1 MELAEAS
8 STDLASQIASFRHFN
23 RMYTRYI
30 GTLDEGLLHTDYT
43 LAEARVLYELAT
55 RTAPKAT
62 EIAEALAVDPGY
74 LSRLLGKFE
83 RDGLLHKKTS
93 EQDGRSTELTLTAH
107 GSSAFTKLNALS
119 NEQAGGTLHNLPP
132 TARMELIRCMRSIEA
147 LLMNVDRDRPP
158 FVLRPHRTGDMGWVV
173 YREAVGYAEQF
184 GWDGS
189 FEMLAA
195 KIVTEFLNNFEPARE
210 RCWIAEI
217 DGHHVGHIFLV
228 KHPAQPDTA
237 KLRLLFVEPGARGL
251 GLGDALVNE
260 CIRFARSAGYRRIV
274 LWTQSILTSA
284 HRIYQRA
291 GFRLVKEE
299 PHHTFGHD
307 LIGQEWELEVKAGS

>member
-1 MELAEAS
+1 MKLAEEPLP
-8 STDLASQIASFRHFN
+8 DLATQIASFRHFN

-43 LAEARVLYELAT
+43 LAEARVLYEIAT

-62 EIAEALAVDPGY
+62 EIADALGVDTGY

-83 RDGLLHKKTS
+83 RDGLLHKKRS
-93 EQDGRSTELTLTAH
+93 EQDGRSAELTLTAR
-107 GSSAFTKLNALS
+107 GSSAFKKLNVLS
-119 NEQAGGTLHNLPP
+119 NEQARATLQTLPP
-132 TARMELIRCMRSIEA
+132 TARLELISSMRSIEA
-147 LLMNVDRDRPP
+147 LLMNADRARPS

-189 FEMLAA
+189 FETLAA
-195 KIVTEFLNNFEPARE
+195 KITTEFLSNFDPARE

-228 KHPAQPDTA
+228 KHPAKPDTA
-237 KLRLLFVEPGARGL
+237 RLRLLFVEPRARGL
-251 GLGDALVNE
+251 GLGDTLVNE
-260 CIRFARSAGYRRIV
+260 CIRFARSVGYRKVV

-299 PHHTFGHD
+299 PHHSFGHD
-307 LIGQEWELEVKAGS
+307 LVGQEWELELRADP